1 MQKYR
6 ISEIKCSISGDKDE
20 ILGKIEKKAK
30 ILRKDISSWEIV
42 RESIDARDKKDIKK
56 VYTVDFACNKKLKLT
71 VAPDRRYKYPEN
83 TIERNKKIIITGF
96 GPAGMFSGLVLAQ
109 MGYRPIII
117 ERGEDVDTRTKDVQ
131 DFWNNGN
138 LKENSNVQFGEG
150 GAGTFSDGKLTTGI
164 NDSRIYFVLSEFCR
178 FGAPE
183 EIMYLHKPH
192 IGTDRL
198 KDVVKNLRKE
208 IIKLGGEIRFGTKLE
223 DIILNGNMISEV
235 VVEKNGTKENLKCD
249 ALILTIGHSARDTF
263 KMLYE
268 KDISMEQKS
277 FSMGVRIQH
286 PQKLINEAQY
296 GSNEIAEILGAADY
310 KLNMRTKSGRG
321 VYTFCMCPGG
331 EVVMSSSSKGQLL
344 TNGMSNYKRDGEYAN
359 SAVLVDLRKTDFE
372 SDHPLAG
379 MKLQDKIES
388 TAYNL
393 SGKYELLT
401 SNIRN
406 FRNSKL
412 AKCLPD
418 FTVDGIL
425 EALPVFGRK
434 IRGFDGEE
442 AEIKGPE
449 TRSSSPVR
457 FLRDEKLRSN
467 IINLYPGGEG
477 AGYAGGIMSAA
488 VDGIKLAEA
497 VVTREQK

>member
-6 ISEIKCSISGDKDE
+6 IGEIKCGISGDKEE
-20 ILGKIEKKAK
+20 ILKKIEKKAR
-30 ILRKDISSWEIV
+30 ISVKDIISWEIV
-42 RESIDARDKKDIKK
+42 RESIDARDKNDIKK
-56 VYTVDFACNKKLKLT
+56 VYTVDFACNKKLKLNI
-71 VAPDRRYKYPEN
+71 APDRAYKYPEGAA
-83 TIERNKKIIITGF
+83 EKNKKIIIAGF
-96 GPAGMFSGLVLAQ
+96 GPAGMFSGLVLAR
-109 MGYRPIII
+109 MGYKPLII
-117 ERGEDVDTRTKDVQ
+117 ERGEDVDTRTKDVR

-164 NDSRIYFVLSEFCR
+164 SDSRIYFVLSEFCK

-208 IIKLGGEIRFGTKLE
+208 IIKLGGEVRFGTRLD
-223 DIILNGNMISEV
+223 DIVLKGKMISEV
-235 VVEKNGTKENLKCD
+235 VIENKGNKENLKCD

-263 KMLYE
+263 TMLYE
-268 KDISMEQKS
+268 RGVSMEQKS

-286 PQKLINEAQY
+286 PQRLINEAQY
-296 GSNEIAEILGAADY
+296 GSDKIAEILGAADY
-310 KLNMRTKSGRG
+310 KLNMRTESGRG

-331 EVVMSSSSKGQLL
+331 EIVMSSSSNGQLL
-344 TNGMSNYKRDGEYAN
+344 TNGMSNYKRDGEFAN
-359 SAVLVDLRKTDFE
+359 SAVLVDLRKTDFG
-372 SDHPLAG
+372 SGHPLAG
-379 MKLQDKIES
+379 MNLQEKIER

-401 SNIRN
+401 SDIKN
-406 FRNSKL
+406 FRDSKL

-425 EALPVFGRK
+425 EALPAFGRK
-434 IRGFDGEE
+434 IKGFDGAE
-442 AEIKGPE
+442 AELKGPE

-457 FLRDEKLRSN
+457 FLRDEKLRAN

-477 AGYAGGIMSAA
+477 VGYAGGIMSAA

-497 VVTREQK
+497 VINNIR